1 MYQQPVTQ
9 ALSTR
14 QLYRTLKST
23 IEDDRKLTSRDLLMT
38 VAQVGGALAACGALH
53 LFV

>member
-1 MYQQPVTQ
+1 MYQQPVAQ
-9 ALSTR
+9 AISTR
-14 QLYRTLKST
+14 ELLRSLKST
-23 IEDDRKLTSRDLLMT
+23 IEDDRKLTSRDLLAT